1 MCLAPIHG
9 RSDGRAPKAQQT
21 ILVVDDSVLNLE
33 FVEEAL
39 QAHGYEVLRAPDGL
53 AALDAVRRHRPD
65 LILLDIRMPEM
76 DGQELARRLKAD
88 PATRRIPLVALTA
101 CAMTGDRE
109 KILAGG
115 FDAYISKPI
124 NMQNFLTEV
133 QRHLGVEGP
142 ARGS

>member
-1 MCLAPIHG
+1 M
-9 RSDGRAPKAQQT
+9 AQQT

-39 QAHGYEVLRAPDGL
+39 QAHGYEVLRATDGL

-109 KILAGG
+109 KILAAG